1 MLPYGKHGLM
11 MDVPNNMSID
21 EMIELA
27 QNKEEWNI
35 LVNSLKKVITYK
47 N

>member
-1 MLPYGKHGLM
+1 M

-27 QNKEEWNI
+27 QNKEEWIRNI